1 MTTTA
6 ERPRC
11 PGRDGTCGRRPNH
24 PGSCRTRTEMDPD
37 TRAYL
42 AELRREKRGT
52 GARQVAAIQTAQAQ
66 AQADLWNAMHPVG
79 TEVDRTDDLGN
90 VHRTRTRSIA
100 WVICGH
106 ASVLVEGI
114 TGGYLLSR
122 MAPVASGE
130 GARP

>member
-1 MTTTA
+1 
-6 ERPRC
+6 
-11 PGRDGTCGRRPNH
+11 
-24 PGSCRTRTEMDPD
+24 MDWD
-37 TRAYL
+37 TRSYL

-52 GARQVAAIQTAQAQ
+52 SARQVAANQTAQAQ
-66 AQADLWNAMHPVG
+66 AQADDLWNAMHPVG

-106 ASVLVEGI
+106 ASVMVEGI

-130 GARP
+130 GATS